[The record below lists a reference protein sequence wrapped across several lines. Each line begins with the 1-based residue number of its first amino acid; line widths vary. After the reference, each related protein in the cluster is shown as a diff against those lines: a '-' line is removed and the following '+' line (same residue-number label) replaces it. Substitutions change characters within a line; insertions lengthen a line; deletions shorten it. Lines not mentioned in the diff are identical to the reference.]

1 MRAEVGL
8 SVRYRSVAGSAE
20 NALPATVIFRFSK
33 KQSAAIKQGT
43 LPLIAVITLIA
54 TMVLY

>member
-8 SVRYRSVAGSAE
+8 SVRCRSVAGSAE
-20 NALPATVIFRFSK
+20 NALPATAIFWFPDKR
-33 KQSAAIKQGT
+33 SAAIKQET

-54 TMVLY
+54 TMALY